1 LSYPA
6 RQTLPPPTTIA
17 GLARLP
23 QPSHLSQCTTAK
35 TATNEYKRTH
45 TTNNNNNKNNN
56 KKQQQQQQQI
66 TTTTMG

>member
-23 QPSHLSQCTTAK
+23 QPPHLSQCTTAK

-45 TTNNNNNKNNN
+45 TTTNKNNNN
-56 KKQQQQQQQI
+56 KKQQQKQQQI